1 MQSQRKTP
9 LLPPP
14 PCLTLL
20 LIYLWSLSGCDSKQC
35 LFFPGNHL
43 LQACF
48 RMYPG
53 FQSAGCLSSLCSQF
67 PSLKL
72 RQTHPGIFCLG
83 FSTRSNFPLLT
94 PPPPPSPLGSH
105 TLSGEVGRPSGT
117 QFLVWNKLLFLFP
130 ISCIRS
136 EDLIHEIREKLK
148 SGFVARQFR
157 VTEIDRNEEE
167 LNSCEGKIP
176 RHYLVDGCFQSGHS
190 CPKLCLS
197 SELFRWLCLV
207 WAFPSF
213 FDRALW

>member
-1 MQSQRKTP
+1 MKETFLFLFVAFLQIAKQPRSFVKDMVNFPFRAYAESKENP
-9 LLPPP
+9 PPPPP

-94 PPPPPSPLGSH
+94 PPSPPPPWESH
-105 TLSGEVGRPSGT
+105 P
-117 QFLVWNKLLFLFP
+117 FW
-130 ISCIRS
+130 
-136 EDLIHEIREKLK
+136 
-148 SGFVARQFR
+148 
-157 VTEIDRNEEE
+157 
-167 LNSCEGKIP
+167 
-176 RHYLVDGCFQSGHS
+176 
-190 CPKLCLS
+190 
-197 SELFRWLCLV
+197 
-207 WAFPSF
+207 
-213 FDRALW
+213 